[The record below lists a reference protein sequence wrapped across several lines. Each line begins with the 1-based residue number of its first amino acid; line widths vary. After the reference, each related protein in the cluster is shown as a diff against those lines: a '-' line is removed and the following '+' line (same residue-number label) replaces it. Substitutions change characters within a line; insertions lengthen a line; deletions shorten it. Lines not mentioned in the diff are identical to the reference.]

1 MYSEIAAR
9 VRDIME
15 KDSRKNPGTEPNA
28 LLAKVLVDQV
38 DRRLVKQTVM
48 TSVYGV
54 TSVGARA
61 QIKRRLA
68 EKGLITDDR
77 LLFAASGYSAQV
89 TMSALG
95 QLFQAAHGIM
105 DWLCDC
111 AKVIA
116 AENEPVRWTTPLGL
130 PVVQPYC
137 KIKQHSVRT
146 CLQTLSLEL
155 EGEAIEVKKQRT
167 AFPPNYVHSLDGT
180 HMMMTALACRDAG
193 LQFAGV
199 HDSFWTHAHDV
210 DKMNQILREKF
221 VELYNMPLLEQLL
234 ESFKESYPSLTFP
247 PLPNRGDFNLEEVLD
262 SPYFFN

>member
-1 MYSEIAAR
+1 MYSHTVKLNNILPLDQAPTR
-9 VRDIME
+9 
-15 KDSRKNPGTEPNA
+15 SQN
-28 LLAKVLVDQV
+28 LAG
-38 DRRLVKQTVM
+38 
-48 TSVYGV
+48 S
-54 TSVGARA
+54 
-61 QIKRRLA
+61 ICC
-68 EKGLITDDR
+68 GL
-77 LLFAASGYSAQV
+77 Q
-89 TMSALG
+89 
-95 QLFQAAHGIM
+95 
-105 DWLCDC
+105 
-111 AKVIA
+111 
-116 AENEPVRWTTPLGL
+116 
-130 PVVQPYC
+130 
-137 KIKQHSVRT
+137 VRT

-247 PLPNRGDFNLEEVLD
+247 PLPNRGDFNLEEVLE